1 MLQRTTH
8 PNGVVTYQSP
18 LLRAAGIPHA
28 FSTRLGGISKTP
40 YDSLNFG
47 NPPPS
52 AAPPDAPANIQENFR
67 RLQTALGLA
76 PLPRAWVTQ
85 VHGSRVELVA
95 PEPAGEYAETLEA
108 EIRDRFTGQT
118 AADGMVTGVAGVLL
132 TIRVADC
139 VPVLLAS
146 QNGIVAAVHAGW
158 RGVVSGIVEMG
169 LQTLRAA
176 AEKRVKNGTDSAS
189 FGSDQHSFDAEDTSF
204 EAENDVISTSGGSDQ
219 GGGNSAQR
227 GADHAQIEGDRVQ
240 TERNRD
246 QKIPNL
252 YLTSVMAAIGPGI
265 SGANFEVGEEVAEA
279 FAARDLSCAVVRQTG
294 QRPHVDLQVAI
305 RKILERNGV
314 KRIDG
319 NDLCTFHNTAE
330 FFSHRRENGRTG
342 RMVAAIAARYNLP
355 S

>member
-18 LLRAAGIPHA
+18 LFRAAGIPHA
-28 FSTRLGGISKTP
+28 FSTRIGGISTSP

-47 NPPPS
+47 NPSPS
-52 AAPPDAPANIQENFR
+52 PALPPDTPANIQENFR
-67 RLQTALGLA
+67 RLQTALGLG

-95 PEPAGEYAETLEA
+95 PEPAGEYAETLAA

-118 AADGMVTGVAGVLL
+118 AADGMVTGVPGVLL

-146 QNGIVAAVHAGW
+146 QNGMVAAVHAGW
-158 RGVVSGIVEMG
+158 RGVVSGIVETG
-169 LQTLRAA
+169 LQTLR
-176 AEKRVKNGTDSAS
+176 NGVQIRDQLGTNEAQLRTDSAKLHNTVRAQKI
-189 FGSDQHSFDAEDTSF
+189 GSDESRIPPQMRALCDTKVPHLDLNCGQL
-204 EAENDVISTSGGSDQ
+204 APG
-219 GGGNSAQR
+219 SAQTN
-227 GADHAQIEGDRVQ
+227 ANVS
-240 TERNRD
+240 
-246 QKIPNL
+246 PNNEE
-252 YLTSVMAAIGPGI
+252 VVAAIGPGI
-265 SGANFEVGEEVAEA
+265 SVANFEVGEEVVAAFEA
-279 FAARDLSCAVVRQTG
+279 RGLNCAVVRQAG
-294 QRPHVDLQVAI
+294 PRPHVDLQLAI

-319 NDLCTFHNTAE
+319 NDLCTFRNTAE